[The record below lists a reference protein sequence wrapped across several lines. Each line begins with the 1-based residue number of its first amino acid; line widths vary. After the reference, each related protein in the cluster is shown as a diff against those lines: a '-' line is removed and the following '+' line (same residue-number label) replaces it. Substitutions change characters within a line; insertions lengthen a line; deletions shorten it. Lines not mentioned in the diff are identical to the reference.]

1 MSALR
6 LNPGDVV
13 ITHARRTPIG
23 KFLGSLAHMSAADLG
38 VHAAKAVLADAGFP
52 EGMAPDLA
60 IFGCARQAG
69 GGPNVARQIAVR
81 SGLPVQVPAFTV
93 NMACASGLKA
103 IALAAQAV
111 ATDEAEVVLAGGAE
125 SMSRVPHLLLGARQG
140 YRLGHQEVL
149 DAMYKDGLQ
158 CPLADMI
165 MAETVERN
173 VAETG
178 RPDWRARC
186 DAYAAET
193 QRKAEEARK
202 AGRFQAEI
210 APIALAGAKKG
221 APQELAHDEHAR
233 DGVTVES
240 LAKLPALY
248 PAKQDGDAHVHL
260 GAISAGNA
268 SGITDGAAAVLV
280 MTAAKAASL
289 GLAPLARI
297 GFTATSGVDPA
308 RMGTG
313 PVPAVRTLL
322 SRAQRTVDDYDLFE
336 VNEAFAAQVL
346 LCNEALGIDPARIN
360 VNGGAIALGHPIGCT
375 GARIVVT
382 LVHEMRRRGA
392 RRGMATLCV
401 SGGMGMAM
409 ELIRDTD

>member
-1 MSALR
+1 MSYAPR
-6 LNPGDVV
+6 DVV
-13 ITHARRTPIG
+13 ITHALRTPIG
-23 KFLGSLAHMSAADLG
+23 RFLGGLSHMSAADLG
-38 VHAAKAVLADAGFP
+38 VAAARAVLGAAGFP
-52 EGMAPDLA
+52 ERVAPDLA

-69 GGPNVARQIAVR
+69 AGPNVARQIAVR

-93 NMACASGLKA
+93 NMACASGMKA

-111 ATDEAEVVLAGGAE
+111 ATEEAEVVLCGGTE
-125 SMSRVPHLLLGARQG
+125 SMSRVPHLLVGARQG

-149 DAMYKDGLQ
+149 DAMYKDGLH

-173 VAETG
+173 IAETRREG
-178 RPDWRARC
+178 WRARC

-193 QRKAEEARK
+193 QRRCEEARK
-202 AGRFQAEI
+202 AGRLSAEI
-210 APIALAGAKKG
+210 ARIALAAPRKG
-221 APQELAHDEHAR
+221 APAEVAADEHPR

-248 PAKQDGDAHVHL
+248 RPKEEGGAPVHL
-260 GAISAGNA
+260 GAITAGNA
-268 SGITDGAAAVLV
+268 SGITDGAAALLV
-280 MTAAKAASL
+280 TTAEKAAAL
-289 GLAPLARI
+289 GLAPLAKI
-297 GFTATSGVDPA
+297 GFVATAALDPA
-308 RMGTG
+308 RMGYG

-322 SRAQRTVDDYDLFE
+322 SRARRALSDYDLIE
-336 VNEAFAAQVL
+336 LNEAFAAQAL
-346 LCNEALGIDPARIN
+346 LCADELGLDLARVN

-382 LVHEMRRRGA
+382 LAHEMARRGA
-392 RRGMATLCV
+392 RRGIATLCV

-409 ELIRDTD
+409 EVLVEAS